1 MIMKKIINIILLA
14 AAVLMAAGCEL
25 DNYDAPQGCI
35 YGSILDAETGKPVP
49 LPVEGTTGAIV
60 SIMEV
65 GTGATLAQSFYAK
78 QDGTYRNALIFEGDY
93 TVTAS
98 GPFVLQGSQQATV
111 NGETRCD
118 LSAVP
123 YSRIEMNVE
132 QDGMKGKVS
141 FTVTPTDDS
150 YKVKKTYILWNY
162 RKQTD
167 IQNGNFAGSKTD
179 FTGSKTGS
187 HTFNFEN
194 EVQYKNNVDKIAENG
209 NKVYVRVAAECEG
222 RVNYSE
228 VYELTL
234 NNN

>member
-35 YGSILDAETGKPVP
+35 YGSILDAETGKPIP
-49 LPVEGTTGAIV
+49 LPVEGTTGAVV
-60 SIMEV
+60 SLMEV
-65 GTGATLAQSFYAK
+65 GTGATVAQSFYAK

-118 LSAVP
+118 LTAVP
-123 YSRIEMNVE
+123 YSRIEMGVE

-141 FTVTPTDDS
+141 FTVQIRES
-150 YKVKKTYILWNY
+150 IF
-162 RKQTD
+162 KQS
-167 IQNGNFAGSKTD
+167 IFSIFA
-179 FTGSKTGS
+179 
-187 HTFNFEN
+187 
-194 EVQYKNNVDKIAENG
+194 
-209 NKVYVRVAAECEG
+209 
-222 RVNYSE
+222 
-228 VYELTL
+228 
-234 NNN
+234 